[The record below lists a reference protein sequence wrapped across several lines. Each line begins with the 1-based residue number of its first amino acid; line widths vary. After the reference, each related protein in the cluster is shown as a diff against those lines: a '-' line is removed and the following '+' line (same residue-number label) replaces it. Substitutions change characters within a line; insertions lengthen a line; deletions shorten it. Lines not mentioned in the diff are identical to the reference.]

1 MDLKKR
7 LDQLLIRI
15 EKVSPPNHAVQLI
28 AVSKYAT
35 IEQIK
40 ALHACGQCAFG
51 ENKIQDY
58 QIKSNALQD
67 LALEWHMLGVL
78 QHNKI
83 NKLLA
88 LKPALLHSLHSLE
101 LAKAIQTR
109 TKEPLNALL
118 QVNIAQESSKSGIS
132 PDLAL
137 QTYLSISQTCP
148 QVHLK
153 GLMVIGPLNA
163 TRVQTESVFKKA
175 KELFDQLPHAQIL
188 SMGMSADFEIAIACG
203 SNMVRIGNALFKN

>member
-7 LDQLLIRI
+7 LDQLLMRI
-15 EKVSPPNHAVQLI
+15 EKVSPPNHTVQLI

-67 LALEWHMLGVL
+67 LALEWHILGVL

-109 TKEPLNALL
+109 AKEPLNALL
-118 QVNIAQESSKSGIS
+118 QINIAQESSKNGIS

-148 QVHLK
+148 QIHLK